1 MKRILFTLL
10 IVPALTL
17 TSCLKDEIPIEQ
29 SDPGDVI
36 QNFYEMGIDYRMNA
50 YYDFQTN
57 SFVKE
62 HLKTEWDLGFETG
75 VNGWH
80 IVLNTSKAMA
90 TGEFPQ
96 ADFASALDTVGVEL
110 RNDVPSWNLDSTA
123 INNWQTFGG
132 VYCLDRGYSYDGMHL
147 GYKKIEIQS
156 VDDNF
161 YSIRYA
167 DLNGNNEIAAQVPK
181 NDDSYNFSFFSM
193 ETNDVASIEPEKE
206 TWDIVFRQYT
216 HIFDGHT
223 PYLVNGVLSNTN
235 NVEVAE
241 VFDKEFE
248 DVVFDDIANVEFSTD
263 VNVIGYDWKT
273 FDGSGFITHPDQVY
287 IVKTTEGL
295 YYKLRFVDFYNAQ
308 GEKGTPTFETQAL

>member
-1 MKRILFTLL
+1 
-10 IVPALTL
+10 
-17 TSCLKDEIPIEQ
+17 
-29 SDPGDVI
+29 
-36 QNFYEMGIDYRMNA
+36 
-50 YYDFQTN
+50 
-57 SFVKE
+57 
-62 HLKTEWDLGFETG
+62 
-75 VNGWH
+75 
-80 IVLNTSKAMA
+80 
-90 TGEFPQ
+90 
-96 ADFASALDTVGVEL
+96 
-110 RNDVPSWNLDSTA
+110 
-123 INNWQTFGG
+123 
-132 VYCLDRGYSYDGMHL
+132 MHL

-241 VFDKEFE
+241 VFDKAFE